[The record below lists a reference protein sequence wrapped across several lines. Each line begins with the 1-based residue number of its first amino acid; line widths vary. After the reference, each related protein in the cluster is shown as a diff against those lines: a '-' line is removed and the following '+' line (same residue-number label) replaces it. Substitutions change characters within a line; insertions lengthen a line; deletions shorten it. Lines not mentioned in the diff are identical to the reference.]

1 MTSHPDTGP
10 RSTLLLLGICAMTF
24 VVYLDTSI
32 TPVALPDIVGD
43 VGGGGTA
50 AQWILDAYTLA
61 FACLL
66 LTGGVLGDRLGARRV
81 LLTGTVVFT
90 IASIICAAAPSIG
103 VLVAS
108 RALQGVAA
116 AALVPLSVAAL
127 STHIRQPR
135 ARARA
140 IGLWGGT
147 AGVALA
153 VGPLLGGLLVTAL
166 SWRALFWINIP
177 ICLLGWWCLRAALQP
192 GRPASDRRM
201 DVPGQVLFVA
211 AGCGATLALIEGPH
225 RGWSSPFILGCAAV
239 AVIAVAA
246 FTFWENR
253 TATPLLPQ
261 GLLRIPQVAV
271 ACSVNFL
278 GLFGLYGV
286 LFVLTL
292 YFQRD
297 LGLSPLQTGLR
308 FLPLFGM
315 LGIASLI
322 AAGVARRLGTQPTIL
337 TGLALIGTGL
347 VGLVTIELSAPPAVY
362 LGALG
367 LLGAGIPLSGGVVA
381 IAAMANAVPET
392 AMGAAS
398 GAMNTFR
405 QFGAVFGVAV
415 AALLSPPSQTAAVTH
430 LPATFLVAATGAA
443 LGAVL
448 TVRTLRPKMTA
459 AQAKTASESIHS
471 ATR

>member
-1 MTSHPDTGP
+1 
-10 RSTLLLLGICAMTF
+10 MTF

-90 IASIICAAAPSIG
+90 VASIVCAAAPSIG
-103 VLVAS
+103 VLVAA

-192 GRPASDRRM
+192 GRTASDRRM
-201 DVPGQVLFVA
+201 DLPGQVLFVA

-225 RGWSSPFILGCAAV
+225 RGWSSPFILGCAAA

-246 FTFWENR
+246 FTVWENR

-297 LGLSPLQTGLR
+297 LGLSPLDTGLR
-308 FLPLFGM
+308 FLPLFGL
-315 LGIASLI
+315 LGIASLL
-322 AAGVARRLGTQPTIL
+322 AASVARRLGTRRTML

-347 VGLVTIELSAPPAVY
+347 VGLVTIDFSAPPAVY
-362 LGALG
+362 LVALG

-381 IAAMANAVPET
+381 VAAMASAVPAT

-415 AALLSPPSQTAAVTH
+415 AALLSPPSQATAVTH
-430 LPATFLVAATGAA
+430 LSATFLVAATGAA
-443 LGAVL
+443 LGAIFTAV
-448 TVRTLRPKMTA
+448 TLRPKPTA
-459 AQAKTASESIHS
+459 TQSKSVSSSIHS

>member
-90 IASIICAAAPSIG
+90 IASIICAVAPSIG
-103 VLVAS
+103 VLVAA

-192 GRPASDRRM
+192 GRTASDRRM

-239 AVIAVAA
+239 AVIAIAA

-271 ACSVNFL
+271 ACSINFL

-297 LGLSPLQTGLR
+297 LGLSPLNTGLR

-315 LGIASLI
+315 LGIASLL
-322 AAGVARRLGTQPTIL
+322 AASVARRLGTRPTML
-337 TGLALIGTGL
+337 TGLFLIGTGL
-347 VGLVTIELSAPPAVY
+347 VGLVTIDFSAPPAVY
-362 LGALG
+362 LVALG

-381 IAAMANAVPET
+381 VAAMANAVPAT

-415 AALLSPPSQTAAVTH
+415 AALLSPPTQATAVTH
-430 LPATFLVAATGAA
+430 LSATFLVAATGAA
-443 LGAVL
+443 LGAIL
-448 TVRTLRPKMTA
+448 TVRTLRPKPTA
-459 AQAKTASESIHS
+459 TQPKTVSLSIHS